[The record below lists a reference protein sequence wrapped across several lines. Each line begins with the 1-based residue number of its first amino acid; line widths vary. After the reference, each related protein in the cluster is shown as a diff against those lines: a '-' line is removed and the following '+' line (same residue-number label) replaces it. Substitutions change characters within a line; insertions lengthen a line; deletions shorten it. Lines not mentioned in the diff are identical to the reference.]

1 MKLGSEPNFLYH
13 LVSRLKL
20 VAGKWDPT
28 PNSLHLW
35 SALMPSIRF
44 SPQAGGGKLGSDPKF
59 TAPVVCV
66 DAFNPVLATG
76 WRQEIRG
83 QLKFTAPV
91 VCVDAFNSAHAGL
104 CQPGPCQLPWRKY
117 SPSAPCPVELYRP
130 SGAVILGSDPNCAAT
145 RSQQTAAPNAIGL
158 RPQYHGPEA
167 QHHQKS

>member
-1 MKLGSEPNFLYH
+1 M
-13 LVSRLKL
+13 
-20 VAGKWDPT
+20 
-28 PNSLHLW
+28 
-35 SALMPSIRF
+35 
-44 SPQAGGGKLGSDPKF
+44 GSDPKF

-104 CQPGPCQLPWRKY
+104 CQAGPCQLPCRKY
-117 SPSAPCPVELYRP
+117 SPSAPCPVELQRP

-145 RSQQTAAPNAIGL
+145 RSQHTAAPKAIGL
-158 RPQYHGPEA
+158 RPQYHGPAPSSSKAIAASAYSTGATSQFLSDNCPERRP
-167 QHHQKS
+167 H